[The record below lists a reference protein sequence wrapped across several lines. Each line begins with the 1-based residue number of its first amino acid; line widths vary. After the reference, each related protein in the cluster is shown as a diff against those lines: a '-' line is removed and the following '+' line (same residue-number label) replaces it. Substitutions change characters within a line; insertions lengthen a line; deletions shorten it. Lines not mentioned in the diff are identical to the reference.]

1 MKDKHNRTFAE
12 AKKIRGVSEQ
22 ALEKSKN
29 FREIRKLIHKS
40 IKTEAK
46 TIPQIAAEINLPPE
60 TVTFNLMTCRKYGQ
74 IDVAGIDDMDE
85 YFLYKLKNKTD
96 HGDED

>member
-1 MKDKHNRTFAE
+1 MKENSKRTFVA
-12 AKKIRGVSEQ
+12 AKKARGVSEK
-22 ALEKSKN
+22 ARERSKT

-40 IKTEAK
+40 IESEAK

-74 IDVAGIDDMDE
+74 IDVIGIDDMDE
-85 YFLYKLKNKTD
+85 YYLYKLKNNSD
-96 HGDED
+96 DGDED